1 MDVHSESDGKK
12 IEVIENFPVS
22 EIKTGFGNPRKI
34 KKKKKEELQNSLEQL
49 GDFGL
54 ILIDE
59 ENNVIAGNQRVSVLK
74 SLNPDSTVLVKR
86 LVGYS
91 QSELRAI
98 NVMDNT
104 HSGEWDLDILAD
116 WTSDLMLD
124 LGLDTDDKPAKNKSL
139 KDMEP
144 LRYEKYDFVIICC
157 RNEVDYKYLS
167 DALGLD
173 DKRVIITPK
182 RKIKARA
189 VWYDDIKAQIVRK
202 DESADWLRD
211 NGNAE

>member
-1 MDVHSESDGKK
+1 MNENNQKR

-22 EIKTGFGNPRKI
+22 EINSAFGNPRKI

-59 ENNVIAGNQRVSVLK
+59 DNNVIAGNQRVSILK
-74 SLNPDSTVLVKR
+74 SLDPNSTVLVKR
-86 LVGYS
+86 LIGYS

-104 HSGEWDLDILAD
+104 HSGEWDLDILAE
-116 WTSDLMLD
+116 WTSDLML
-124 LGLDTDDKPAKNKSL
+124 GLDTDEKPAKNKST

-144 LRYEKYDFVIICC
+144 LRYEKYDYVIICC
-157 RNEVDYKYLS
+157 RNEVDYKYLQS
-167 DALGLD
+167 ALGLD
-173 DKRVIITPK
+173 EKKVIITPK

-189 VWYDDIKAQIVRK
+189 IWYEDIKAQIIRK
-202 DESADWLRD
+202 DETDDWLKD
-211 NGNAE
+211 GNAE